1 MKGKQ
6 IRTNSGLEGLKLA
19 KLIELTGKAISGE
32 WGDDDDTGNGIPV
45 LRTTNFTNDGIIN
58 YDNVVTRTIGKSN
71 IEEKYLRKGDIII
84 EKSGGSDKQPV
95 GRVVYFDAEENK
107 YLFNNFTGLLRIKDH
122 SICYPRFLFYVL
134 YFNYKIGGTIPFQ
147 NKTTGLH
154 NLKTDDYVKKAEI
167 TLLPI
172 TEQMQIVSTLDK
184 LQSIIT
190 HRKQQLEKLDEL

>member
-71 IEEKYLRKGDIII
+71 IEEFFNHISMHKDV
-84 EKSGGSDKQPV
+84 EKNLWLS
-95 GRVVYFDAEENK
+95 
-107 YLFNNFTGLLRIKDH
+107 LLLVMK
-122 SICYPRFLFYVL
+122 
-134 YFNYKIGGTIPFQ
+134 
-147 NKTTGLH
+147 
-154 NLKTDDYVKKAEI
+154 
-167 TLLPI
+167 LLMLI
-172 TEQMQIVSTLDK
+172 
-184 LQSIIT
+184 
-190 HRKQQLEKLDEL
+190 